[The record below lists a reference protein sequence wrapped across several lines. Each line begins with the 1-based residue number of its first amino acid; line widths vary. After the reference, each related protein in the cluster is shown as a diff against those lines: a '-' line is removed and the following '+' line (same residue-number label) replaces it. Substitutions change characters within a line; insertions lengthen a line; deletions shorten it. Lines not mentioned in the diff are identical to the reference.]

1 MICPKCGAA
10 NENGARFCGEC
21 GAPLIA
27 PNLLSNQ
34 SISSSGK
41 ASSHLGALLARFGK
55 KRMIAGASALGV
67 VVVAVIIGVAATHSR
82 NAASVPAV
90 ADTSID
96 STSEAPSVSSSEAA
110 SKTEEQTQSYFY
122 ASKGF
127 SNDVAW
133 VETAKGS
140 TADQIQWACIDPKGK
155 TLFQL
160 PAGEQPASNFV
171 NGVAI
176 VEKLDSSGT
185 GVLAGQQIVDKTG
198 QQIFPKSGDNNTY
211 KMDGPFNGDVFV
223 SREINNV
230 NETKDERGLVDNK
243 GNWVVQPS
251 SELQTLD
258 DSGYFGIF
266 QLPDSSNGHENFV
279 NTKNNLVFSGDGNG
293 NIEFIKQD
301 IQNNY
306 VDGLIF
312 LESTTDY
319 SLQPESSRS
328 NSLTLPY
335 SIDDSVVLPPDTKD
349 PGPAALGFHEAG
361 NGFYDENGNKVVDL
375 AKYNCKSVGNYSS
388 GYCSLRI
395 INPQG
400 SWFYTIIDS
409 KGNFMFDP
417 VTQSIGPYF
426 SGLAIYT
433 SCTRDTDHYESGNDS
448 TGKHAA
454 TYIDVHGKV
463 AFTISDVDY
472 ASSFDENGL
481 AMITKSGDLGG
492 TEKGVYFINTKG
504 EIAF

>member
-27 PNLLSNQ
+27 PDPLNNQ
-34 SISSSGK
+34 SVSSSGK
-41 ASSHLGALLARFGK
+41 ASSRLSARLARFGK
-55 KRMIAGASALGV
+55 KRLIACASAFGV
-67 VVVAVIIGVAATHSR
+67 VVVAVIIGVAVIHGQS
-82 NAASVPAV
+82 AANVPAA

-96 STSEAPSVSSSEAA
+96 STSEAPSAASSETA
-110 SKTEEQTQSYFY
+110 SKTEEQTQTYFY

-140 TADQIQWACIDPKGK
+140 TADQIQWVCIDPKGK

-185 GVLAGQQIVDKTG
+185 TALAGQRIVDKTG

-223 SREINNV
+223 SLEINNV

-251 SELQTLD
+251 SDLETLD
-258 DSGYFGIF
+258 GSEYFGIF
-266 QLPDSSNGHENFV
+266 QLPSGSNGYENFV

-293 NIEFIKQD
+293 NIEFIKQY

-312 LESTTDY
+312 LQSTTDY

-335 SIDDSVVLPPDTKD
+335 SINNSVDLPPDTKD

-361 NGFYDENGNKVVDL
+361 NGFYDKNGNKVVDL
-375 AKYNCKSVGNYSS
+375 AKYNCKAVGNYSS

-400 SWFYTIIDS
+400 SWFYTIIDN

-417 VTQSIGPYF
+417 VEQSIGPYF

-433 SCTRDTDHYESGNDS
+433 SGSSRDDDYEGDS
-448 TGKHAA
+448 SNTA

-463 AFTISDVDY
+463 AFTISNVDY
-472 ASSFDENGL
+472 ATSFDENGI
-481 AMITKSGDLGG
+481 AMITKSGTSGG

>member
-10 NENGARFCGEC
+10 NENGAKFCGEC
-21 GAPLIA
+21 GAPLIV
-27 PNLLSNQ
+27 PDPLSSP

-41 ASSHLGALLARFGK
+41 VSALLARFGK
-55 KRMIAGASALGV
+55 KRLIACASALGV
-67 VVVAVIIGVAATHSR
+67 VVIAVIIGVAVTHSQS
-82 NAASVPAV
+82 AANIPAA

-96 STSEAPSVSSSEAA
+96 STSESSSAASASAA
-110 SKTEEQTQSYFY
+110 SKTEEQTQTYFY

-160 PAGEQPASNFV
+160 NPGEQPASNFV

-185 GVLAGQQIVDKTG
+185 GVLAGQRIVDKTG
-198 QQIFPKSGDNNTY
+198 QQIFPKSGDNNNY
-211 KMDGPFNGDVFV
+211 EMAGPFNGDVFV
-223 SREINNV
+223 GWEVNNV
-230 NETKDERGLVDNK
+230 NETKNECGLVDSK

-251 SELQTLD
+251 SDLRMPG

-266 QLPDSSNGHENFV
+266 QLPNSSNGHENFV
-279 NTKNNLVFSGDGNG
+279 NTQNNLVFSGDGNG

-306 VDGLIF
+306 VNGLIF
-312 LESTTDY
+312 LQSTTDY

-335 SIDDSVVLPPDTKD
+335 SINDSVDLPPDTKD

-361 NGFYDENGNKVVDL
+361 NGFYDKNGNKVVDL
-375 AKYNCKSVGNYSS
+375 AKYNCKAVGNYQN

-400 SWFYTIIDS
+400 SWFYTIIDN

-417 VTQSIGPYF
+417 VEQSIGPYF

-472 ASSFDENGL
+472 ASSFDENDL